1 MASSSSCAWCLV
13 VLAVAMAAAA
23 PSSPAAADPTDGFTA
38 VRLGERNFQLQWPY
52 DVKNS
57 SRYSFDG
64 TVRRL
69 WVFSSDKPH
78 TPRSKTKPRTEI
90 RMTGYDYSSRV
101 WQFEGTG
108 YVPSGTTGVSIMQ
121 VFGGGKTA
129 TTLMLHVYD
138 GDLWYYHQQVVEHNI
153 NDRWFRLNVLHDV
166 AASQLTVF
174 VDSRERLRVTGKGG
188 DSHYFKFGVYTQVIN
203 PIRRMESRWRGVRIL
218 NKNHA
223 TSY

>member
-13 VLAVAMAAAA
+13 VLAVAMAAAAA

-69 WVFSSDKPH
+69 WVFSDDKPH

-90 RMTGYDYSSRV
+90 RMTVR
-101 WQFEGTG
+101 
-108 YVPSGTTGVSIMQ
+108 
-121 VFGGGKTA
+121 A
-129 TTLMLHVYD
+129 L
-138 GDLWYYHQQVVEHNI
+138 
-153 NDRWFRLNVLHDV
+153 V
-166 AASQLTVF
+166 AS
-174 VDSRERLRVTGKGG
+174 
-188 DSHYFKFGVYTQVIN
+188 
-203 PIRRMESRWRGVRIL
+203 
-218 NKNHA
+218 
-223 TSY
+223 